1 MEDLKS
7 LSKYEKFLTREFVN
21 NLKAILEEFQKD
33 SKKTLE
39 IHKEFFREITEVIFS
54 VNLPDEE
61 LVQAWEEIL
70 SEKINSEKDLRAL
83 ALNYL
88 LSRDVIRNPKI
99 LELDRFLKL
108 TNLASKDPKTD
119 IYNYTTLKIIIEKEI
134 YKANRYGGFFSI
146 LMIDLDNFKHYNDT
160 YGHQLGDQI
169 LKDFVTYISSCLR
182 KSDMIFRYGGDEFV
196 IFLPETRRIGARVVA
211 EKIREITLKKFS
223 ERDIK
228 ISVSIGIAVFPYDG
242 ETYEELILFADKM
255 LYASKGKGKNTI
267 TDKLDNPEEIDSTKT
282 PSANKNFELVLNYN
296 DHKVKC
302 TGLNINKSGMLVK
315 QNYPIVQGTNEIVEL
330 EEIKLN
336 HSTYLLNIPI
346 KVKRAE
352 GEFIELDFSEN
363 KTLETLVY
371 LLEDRY

>member
-33 SKKTLE
+33 PKKTLE
-39 IHKEFFREITEVIFS
+39 IHKEFFSEITEVIFS

-119 IYNYTTLKIIIEKEI
+119 IYNYTILKLIIEKEI
-134 YKANRYGGFFSI
+134 YRANRYGGFFSI

-255 LYASKGKGKNTI
+255 LYASKRKGKNTI